1 MTVGDR
7 IRKVRQ
13 EQDVTQQELADYI
26 GVSKQAVYKY
36 ENNIVTNIPTD
47 KVDAIAKRLRVSP
60 AYLMGWEEQPAPAAS
75 REPTVP
81 PGFEPMPAMD
91 VVPLVG
97 RIACGTPIT
106 AEENIEQM
114 VCVPSRWHS
123 TFTLTCK
130 GDSMEPRIH
139 DGDLVAIRS
148 QPEVE
153 NGEIG
158 DLNTGML
165 QDVLNR
171 AYKEG
176 SMNQQATRKSRG
188 NLSRKTLQG
197 IRAVEVSFVKWA
209 RQHKYTALRPEDEGL
224 TVPRGARPKGRKI
237 LQPDALR
244 VLLSTDTRIVRGKV
258 EQDANIH
265 AYRFAV
271 LTGLRPGELLG
282 LRVGDVEGN
291 RLHLARAINTF
302 DEETH
307 GKNENAIR
315 TVVLHPLAA
324 AELHAQLQQRA
335 FEEERPLRGDD
346 PIFLLE
352 NEHSLY
358 NYWQFYQ
365 RSNGIDPPVSLY
377 ELRHTF
383 VSIIEDAVSPAE
395 LRRMVGHSKSMDT
408 YGWYSH
414 AVDGRADTAA
424 MAVSDALAEYSPRAK

>member
-1 MTVGDR
+1 M
-7 IRKVRQ
+7 
-13 EQDVTQQELADYI
+13 
-26 GVSKQAVYKY
+26 
-36 ENNIVTNIPTD
+36 
-47 KVDAIAKRLRVSP
+47 
-60 AYLMGWEEQPAPAAS
+60 
-75 REPTVP
+75 
-81 PGFEPMPAMD
+81 
-91 VVPLVG
+91 
-97 RIACGTPIT
+97 
-106 AEENIEQM
+106 
-114 VCVPSRWHS
+114 
-123 TFTLTCK
+123 
-130 GDSMEPRIH
+130 
-139 DGDLVAIRS
+139 
-148 QPEVE
+148 
-153 NGEIG
+153 
-158 DLNTGML
+158 
-165 QDVLNR
+165 
-171 AYKEG
+171 
-176 SMNQQATRKSRG
+176 
-188 NLSRKTLQG
+188 
-197 IRAVEVSFVKWA
+197 
-209 RQHKYTALRPEDEGL
+209 
-224 TVPRGARPKGRKI
+224 
-237 LQPDALR
+237 R

-346 PIFLLE
+346 SIFLLE

>member
-1 MTVGDR
+1 MGRRTNTAQWLPNQNRWQIKVQKDGVRKTFTSAKPGRTGQREANAKADAWLDEGICSTTKRCLEVWNEYLISVRATAGTSYAQQVEKFGQNYILPVVGDR
-7 IRKVRQ
+7 R
-13 EQDVTQQELADYI
+13 
-26 GVSKQAVYKY
+26 
-36 ENNIVTNIPTD
+36 
-47 KVDAIAKRLRVSP
+47 
-60 AYLMGWEEQPAPAAS
+60 
-75 REPTVP
+75 
-81 PGFEPMPAMD
+81 
-91 VVPLVG
+91 
-97 RIACGTPIT
+97 
-106 AEENIEQM
+106 
-114 VCVPSRWHS
+114 
-123 TFTLTCK
+123 
-130 GDSMEPRIH
+130 
-139 DGDLVAIRS
+139 
-148 QPEVE
+148 
-153 NGEIG
+153 IG

-176 SMNQQATRKSRG
+176 SMKPQATRKSRG

-209 RQHKYTALRPEDEGL
+209 RQHKYTALRPEDERL

-244 VLLSTDTRIVRGKV
+244 VLLSVDTRIVRGKV

-282 LRVGDVEGN
+282 LRVGDMEGN

-383 VSIIEDAVSPAE
+383 VSMVADAVSPAQ
-395 LRRMVGHSKSMDT
+395 LRRMVGHSRSMDT
-408 YGWYSH
+408 FGWYAH
-414 AVDGRADTAA
+414 DVTGRDVATAQTISG
-424 MAVSDALAEYSPRAK
+424 VLAEYAPDTEE